1 MELSKN
7 IKKLPDFIKWY
18 ILSFHANPQ
27 PEKLLEDIKHY
38 NVSRNRIKDIYY
50 NRWHEFND
58 IYPQINDWLDNDLVY
73 HLTSGPTMFGYQGAI
88 CGVLKRY
95 YNYDSKT
102 CFKFLKSK
110 NSTFVSNT
118 IWGLLTLRE
127 REDFIEFQ
135 E

>member
-7 IKKLPDFIKWY
+7 IKRLPDALKLY
-18 ILSFHANPQ
+18 ILSFHANTQ

-38 NVSRNRIKDIYY
+38 NVSRNRLKDIYD
-50 NRWHEFND
+50 NRWREFSH
-58 IYPQINDWLDNDLVY
+58 IYPQIDDWLDNDLVY

-95 YNYDSKT
+95 FNYNSET

-118 IWGLLTLRE
+118 IWGLLTLSE
-127 REDFIEFQ
+127 REDFIECQ